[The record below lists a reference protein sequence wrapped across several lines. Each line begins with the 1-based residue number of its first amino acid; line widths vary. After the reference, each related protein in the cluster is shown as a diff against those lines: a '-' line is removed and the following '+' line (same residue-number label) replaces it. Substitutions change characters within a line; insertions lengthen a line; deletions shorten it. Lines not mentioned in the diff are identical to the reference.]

1 MAAARAIAAFTV
13 HGGRIGLAR
22 AAFAVDADWIDLSTG
37 ISPWAYP
44 ARIDP
49 ADLHQLPDP
58 AGLVALETAAAA
70 VFGSDPAQTI
80 AVPGSDIGLR
90 LVGALAGAQ
99 RPAVLGPGYSGHL
112 AMWSAPQMVDALVT
126 AGHDALVLA
135 RPGNPDGMIVDRQQ
149 LGVAARELAAKDGWL
164 IVDEAYADAGG
175 EPSIAA
181 ERWPATIVLRS
192 LGKFFGLA
200 GVRLGFVIAPPPLA
214 GRLRRMLGD
223 WPVSGPAI
231 TIGTAAY
238 ADTPWQAGQRT
249 RMTGMAAEVTALLA
263 AAGLTP
269 VGGTSCFTL
278 VETGDAAALF
288 THLAEHAILTRPFAD
303 NPHRLRIGLPPD
315 AQGLARLASALQT
328 APQSRPPT

>member
-1 MAAARAIAAFTV
+1 MEAARAIAPFAV

-22 AAFAVDADWIDLSTG
+22 AAFAVAADWIDLSTG
-37 ISPWAYP
+37 ISPWSYP

-49 ADLHQLPDP
+49 ADLHRLPDP
-58 AGLVALETAAAA
+58 DGLAALETAAAA

-90 LVGALAGAQ
+90 LVGALAGTR
-99 RPAVLGPGYSGHL
+99 RPAVLGPGYSGHM
-112 AMWSAPQMVDALVT
+112 AMWNAPAMVDALET

-135 RPGNPDGMIVDRQQ
+135 RPGNPDGMIVDRLR
-149 LGVAARELAAKDGWL
+149 LGVAAREFAAKGGWL
-164 IVDEAYADAGG
+164 IVDEAYADAGD
-175 EPSIAA
+175 EPSVAA

-192 LGKFFGLA
+192 FGKFFGLA

-214 GRLRRMLGD
+214 SRLRRMLGD
-223 WPVSGPAI
+223 WPVSGAAI
-231 TIGTAAY
+231 SVGTAAY
-238 ADTPWQAGQRT
+238 CDTPWQAAQRA
-249 RMTGMAAEVTALLA
+249 RMTGMAAEVLALLT
-263 AAGLTP
+263 AAGLVP

-278 VETGDAAALF
+278 VETGDAAVLF
-288 THLAEHAILTRPFAD
+288 THLADHAILTRPFAD

-328 APQSRPPT
+328 APQSRP

>member
-1 MAAARAIAAFTV
+1 MAAARAIAPFTV

-44 ARIDP
+44 AHIDP
-49 ADLHQLPDP
+49 SDLHHLPDP
-58 AGLVALETAAAA
+58 ARLAALETVAAA
-70 VFGSDPAQTI
+70 VFDSDPAQTV

-90 LVGALAGAQ
+90 LVGALAGAR

-112 AMWSAPQMVDALVT
+112 AMWGAPHLVGTIAT

-164 IVDEAYADAGG
+164 MVDEAYADAGD

-192 LGKFFGLA
+192 FGKFFGFA
-200 GVRLGFVIAPPPLA
+200 GVRLGFVIAPPLLA

-223 WPVSGPAI
+223 WPLSGPAI
-231 TIGTAAY
+231 AIGTAAY
-238 ADTPWQAGQRT
+238 RDTAWQAGQRV
-249 RMTGMAAEVTALLA
+249 RMAGMAAEVLALLA
-263 AAGLTP
+263 SAGLTS

-278 VETGDAAALF
+278 VETSDAAALF
-288 THLAEHAILTRPFAD
+288 THLAEHAILTRPFSD

-315 AQGLARLASALQT
+315 AQGLARLAFALQK
-328 APQSRPPT
+328 RPLA

>member
-1 MAAARAIAAFTV
+1 MEAARAIAPFTV
-13 HGGRIGLAR
+13 HGGRIALAR
-22 AAFAVDADWIDLSTG
+22 AAFAGDADWIDLSTG

-44 ARIDP
+44 ARIDST
-49 ADLHQLPDP
+49 DLHRLPDP
-58 AGLVALETAAAA
+58 AGLAALETAAAA

-90 LVGALAGAQ
+90 LVGALADA
-99 RPAVLGPGYSGHL
+99 RHPAVLGPGYSGHM
-112 AMWSAPQMVDALVT
+112 AMWNAPVMVDALET

-135 RPGNPDGMIVDRQQ
+135 RPGNPDGLIVDRQL

-164 IVDEAYADAGG
+164 IVDEAYADAGD

-192 LGKFFGLA
+192 FGKFFGLA
-200 GVRLGFVIAPPPLA
+200 GVRLGFVIAPAPLA
-214 GRLRRMLGD
+214 DQLRRMLGD
-223 WPVSGPAI
+223 WPVSGAAI
-231 TIGTAAY
+231 AIGTAAY
-238 ADTPWQAGQRT
+238 GDTPWQAGQRA
-249 RMTGMAAEVTALLA
+249 RMTGMAAEVLALLA
-263 AAGLTP
+263 SAGLAP

-288 THLAEHAILTRPFAD
+288 THLADHAILTRPFAD
-303 NPHRLRIGLPPD
+303 KPRRLRVGLPTG

-328 APQSRPPT
+328 RPQT